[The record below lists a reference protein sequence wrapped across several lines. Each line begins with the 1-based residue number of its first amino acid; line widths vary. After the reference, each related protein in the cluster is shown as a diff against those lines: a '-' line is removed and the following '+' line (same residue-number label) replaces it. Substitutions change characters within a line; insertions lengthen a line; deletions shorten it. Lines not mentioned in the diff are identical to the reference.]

1 MKRLSF
7 LLLFVL
13 LLSCTNEPVPV
24 SVQGIKLDYSD
35 LVICEGESTM
45 ISATILPENAENK
58 TIYWSSNK
66 SDVAIVDAG
75 LVKAIAPGT
84 ATITAISEDGAKKAT
99 CAVTVNPKP
108 ISVNGITLENASIR
122 MFINQELT
130 LNATVLP
137 ENATNKNILWDSSN
151 KDIAIVDHGL
161 IKAIGLGTTTI
172 TAMTEDGGYTAKCK
186 LLIEEECQTQTLGP
200 IVLDLGNV
208 TATTACFSG
217 YINVDVLTEYDMT
230 NGGIGFLYTTI
241 DKEIDINTSQKVQLS
256 NVDSDNK
263 FNHILT
269 DLTLDTEYH
278 YTIFTFK
285 NGICQYGIVQTFKT
299 SVPTI
304 EINNVSVS
312 NTTAQ
317 FNGVIHRDQA
327 DSDIKVGISYST
339 SSSLNASSTKR
350 EIQPSED
357 GSYSLVLN
365 NLGINTTYYYTTYIY
380 QNGTYRYG
388 EINEFSTLPVDF
400 NISLTSKTQTTAT
413 FSGQIDTGA
422 IKDANYSICIEVENN
437 SLSRTVTIKSGDIS
451 NDGVFQAKIT
461 GLYPGETYN
470 YQGQLKINNSYSYA
484 QSNRFTT
491 DPLNIDLSIGEIT
504 QTTALFSGSMSLT
517 EPYALEIGVYCS
529 TSANELYESSYTT
542 CTKIILS
549 DSSTSDQKF
558 ECRVENLKYNTTYYY
573 RYYIKQNGRYT
584 YGATMSFITEDID
597 ININITEVSQTTTT
611 FSGHVDLT
619 EPDCIEV
626 GLLLNNSSNYFYIT
640 SSNTT
645 NILLS
650 DKMDEV
656 GYVSHKV
663 NGLLFNTSYNYR
675 YYIKQGTVYT
685 YGDVQTFRTNE
696 VPVSISVNNVIGNI
710 VNIKG
715 KVQFTEQNMIEIG
728 VSYYPENA
736 VDSKKMYKI
745 SEISNDGTFDISLT
759 GLLANTVY
767 TYQYYLC
774 QNGQVSEYVVS
785 TFTTEDPYIVQTNLD
800 ENAATDLSNSA
811 SANCYIISKAGLYKL
826 RSVKGNSNESVGEV
840 SSARIIWETFG
851 TASMPAPC
859 ELITE
864 ICYKN
869 GYVIFK
875 TNEKHKEGNAL
886 IGVVNSDGE
895 ILWSWHLWLSDEPKE
910 EVYKNSAGIMLDRN
924 LGATSTSATSA
935 ECLGLLYQWGRKDP
949 FINSSSLSGRTIAKS
964 TISWPAS
971 ENSSS
976 KTGTIEYSIANPTTF
991 IDSNH
996 SMSCYDDWMYKKDNT
1011 LWTED
1016 KTIYDPCPPGYKV
1029 PDCGEASIWYIAGFA
1044 DNDKYNSSYKGRYFD
1059 IENGTTWYPEG
1070 YLYSVDGYLTTGGGR
1085 YWSSTPAGRSSYFL
1099 YFTSSVVEP
1108 VYYDKGLSSYGAGNR
1123 ASACSVRCVKE

>member
-58 TIYWSSNK
+58 TIYWSSSK

-75 LVKAIAPGT
+75 LVKAIAPGV
-84 ATITAISEDGAKKAT
+84 AIITAISEDGAKKAT
-99 CAVTVNPKP
+99 CTVTVNPKP
-108 ISVNGITLENASIR
+108 ISVDGISLDNISIR
-122 MFINQELT
+122 MFVDQELT

-137 ENATNKNILWDSSN
+137 ENATNKNIIWDSSN
-151 KDIAIVDHGL
+151 KDIAIVEQGL

-172 TAMTEDGGYTAKCK
+172 TATTEDGGHTAKCN
-186 LLIEEECQTQTLGP
+186 LLVEEECQTQTLGP
-200 IVLDLGNV
+200 IILDLGNI
-208 TATTACFSG
+208 TATTAAFSG
-217 YINVDVLTEYDMT
+217 YINVEMLTEYDMT

-256 NVDSDNK
+256 NVDSYNK
-263 FNHILT
+263 FSYTLT
-269 DLTLDTEYH
+269 DLSLDTEYH

-285 NGICQYGIVQTFKT
+285 NGICQYGVVQTFKT
-299 SVPTI
+299 SIPTI
-304 EINNVSVS
+304 DISDVSVS

-317 FNGVIHRDQA
+317 FNGVICRNQA
-327 DSDIKVGISYST
+327 DSEIKMGIAYST
-339 SSSLNASSTKR
+339 SNSISTNSTKR

-365 NLGINTTYYYTTYIY
+365 NLGINTTYYYSTYIY

-388 EINEFSTLPVDF
+388 EVKEFSTLPVDF

-422 IKDANYSICIEVENN
+422 IKDANYSIYIEVENN
-437 SLSRTVTIKSGDIS
+437 SWSRTVTIKSGDIS

-491 DPLNIDLSIGEIT
+491 DPLNIDLSIGDIT

-584 YGATMSFITEDID
+584 YGTTMSFITEDID

-736 VDSKKMYKI
+736 VDSKKMSKI

-767 TYQYYLC
+767 TYQYYLS

-800 ENAATDLSNSA
+800 ENAAT
-811 SANCYIISKAGLYKL
+811 NCYIISNAGLYKL

-840 SSARIIWETFG
+840 SSAKILWETFG

-875 TNEKHKEGNAL
+875 TNEKYKEGNAL

-924 LGATSTSATSA
+924 LGATNSMSGSA
-935 ECLGLLYQWGRKDP
+935 ECFGLLYQWGRKDP
-949 FINSSSLSGRTIAKS
+949 FLNSSSTSNRTVAAS
-964 TISWPAS
+964 TITWPTS
-971 ENSSS
+971 VYSSYS
-976 KTGTIEYSIANPTTF
+976 TGTTQYATANPTTF
-991 IDSNH
+991 IRSNH
-996 SMSCYDDWMYKKDNT
+996 SSREHDDWMYGRDNT
-1011 LWTED
+1011 LWSSN
-1016 KTIYDPCPPGYKV
+1016 KTIYDPCPAGWKV
-1029 PDCGEASIWYIAGFA
+1029 PECGDNSVWAMAGFA
-1044 DNDKYNSSYKGRYFD
+1044 DNNNYNSTYKGRYF
-1059 IENGTTWYPEG
+1059 ELANGQTTWYPTS
-1070 YLYSVDGYLTTGGGR
+1070 YYYSVDGGLTSGGAY
-1085 YWSSTPAGRSSYFL
+1085 YWSSTPSAQSAYSL
-1099 YFTSSVVEP
+1099 YFTSGTVNTS
-1108 VYYDKGLSSYGAGNR
+1108 YYDVRASQSGCGNR
-1123 ASACSVRCVKE
+1123 ASGYPIRCVKE

>member
-1 MKRLSF
+1 M
-7 LLLFVL
+7 
-13 LLSCTNEPVPV
+13 SCTNEPVPV
-24 SVQGIKLDYSD
+24 SVQAVKLDYSN

-122 MFINQELT
+122 MFVNQELT

-299 SVPTI
+299 SIPTI

-317 FNGVIHRDQA
+317 FNGVIYRDQA

-451 NDGVFQAKIT
+451 SDGVFQAKIT

-529 TSANELYESSYTT
+529 TSANELYESSYTK

-767 TYQYYLC
+767 TYQYYLS

-840 SSARIIWETFG
+840 YSARIIWETFG

-875 TNEKHKEGNAL
+875 TNEKYKEGNAL

-1029 PDCGEASIWYIAGFA
+1029 PDCGESSIWYIAGFA

-1059 IENGTTWYPEG
+1059 IENGITWYPEG